1 VRRISYLLAVVPAM
15 VLTAS
20 ASAGT
25 TGGIYDMRAM
35 LNEAH
40 PFDPSSVRPLPL
52 LEPAA
57 GPASSPAAA
66 PLPPGAAPPPPIMR
80 NPAAPARPVT
90 AEEDRLR
97 REGPVRVSAA
107 DTQKGGRPARGGY
120 YLSFGTGL
128 STSDELRGLT
138 SAGQNFATDMDDGY
152 AVTAAF
158 GRYVGNDVRFDV
170 ELATHAFDYDETTV
184 GNNQRSGGSFVMTT
198 LMLNGYYDVHFDWP
212 VTPFFGAGVG
222 AAFLDGT
229 TKFVGGQT
237 VPGRDDTEVA
247 FQGVIG
253 ATYSL
258 TYRWRLGFDARYIG
272 TGDDDVNVILLG
284 LNARYD
290 M

>member
-1 VRRISYLLAVVPAM
+1 M
-15 VLTAS
+15 TC
-20 ASAGT
+20 
-25 TGGIYDMRAM
+25 
-35 LNEAH
+35 
-40 PFDPSSVRPLPL
+40 
-52 LEPAA
+52 
-57 GPASSPAAA
+57 
-66 PLPPGAAPPPPIMR
+66 
-80 NPAAPARPVT
+80 
-90 AEEDRLR
+90 
-97 REGPVRVSAA
+97 
-107 DTQKGGRPARGGY
+107 
-120 YLSFGTGL
+120 
-128 STSDELRGLT
+128 
-138 SAGQNFATDMDDGY
+138 
-152 AVTAAF
+152 
-158 GRYVGNDVRFDV
+158 
-170 ELATHAFDYDETTV
+170 
-184 GNNQRSGGSFVMTT
+184 MTT

-290 M
+290 MLPAPVVNPQFSPTFAGLAMRLGQLTAFRCLSMFRRLRANAARPLKRTPQDAAMIAVAEIQPEGVGARCEEVADRVGIASCRT